1 MSQQNLDEPYT
12 IIEDFT
18 KELYSNN
25 SRADIK
31 VKQVMR
37 RYVEPDRDVVIW
49 MSHVSPTEIKH
60 KMLRGLAYHLRG
72 YALTKRS
79 PASSV
84 SYRSSSFAI

>member
-37 RYVEPDRDVVIW
+37 RYVEP
-49 MSHVSPTEIKH
+49 TGT
-60 KMLRGLAYHLRG
+60 L
-72 YALTKRS
+72 
-79 PASSV
+79 
-84 SYRSSSFAI
+84 